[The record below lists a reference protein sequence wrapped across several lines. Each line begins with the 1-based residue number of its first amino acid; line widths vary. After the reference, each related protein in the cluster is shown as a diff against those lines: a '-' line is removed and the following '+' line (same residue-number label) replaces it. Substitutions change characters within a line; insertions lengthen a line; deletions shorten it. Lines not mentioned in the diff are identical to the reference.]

1 MRIDV
6 CIVTAVAGRARH
18 DGVRCFDCVFQRL
31 VVTAPAPATAYH
43 LRALVGRVVES
54 QDCIGS
60 VTSVRAEELENHD
73 LDIPVD
79 AGDPHG
85 VVCKSANGAGRV
97 GTVLVIEVPV

>member
-6 CIVTAVAGRARH
+6 CIVAAVSGGARY
-18 DGVRCFDCVFQRL
+18 DSVRCFNGVLERL
-31 VVTAPAPATAYH
+31 VVSAPAPTAAYH

-60 VTSVRAEELENHD
+60 VTSVRAEELEDHD

-79 AGDPHG
+79 ACNAYG
-85 VVCKSANGAGRV
+85 VVR
-97 GTVLVIEVPV
+97 